1 MAFTEK
7 QICGWEIL
15 MWQEEGGDE
24 MNSDK
29 KNDKKNNRLIQW
41 LSIGCPAK
49 EAKIRYVTM
58 LSIN

>member
-29 KNDKKNNRLIQW
+29 KNDKKNNRLIQ
-41 LSIGCPAK
+41 
-49 EAKIRYVTM
+49 
-58 LSIN
+58 

>member
-29 KNDKKNNRLIQW
+29 KNDKSHHVHTMSNLIKDKP
-41 LSIGCPAK
+41 LKDKKKSP
-49 EAKIRYVTM
+49 EH
-58 LSIN
+58 SPE